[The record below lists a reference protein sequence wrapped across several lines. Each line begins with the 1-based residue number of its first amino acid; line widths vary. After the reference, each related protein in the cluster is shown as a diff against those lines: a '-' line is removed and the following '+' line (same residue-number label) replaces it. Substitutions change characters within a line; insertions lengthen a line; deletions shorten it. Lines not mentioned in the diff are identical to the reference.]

1 MYNPEILRFARF
13 FIAFSGCLPPLKE
26 SSFGVFTFRKR
37 RSKSF
42 AFVEGEK
49 GKREQAPCNRLGNY
63 GIIKPT
69 TTIYDRS
76 RKKENGE
83 LKVTLSAP
91 CHFGLE
97 SVLSSEIRRMGG
109 ENVQVT
115 DGRVTFDGDENLIAR
130 SNIGLRTAER
140 VQLVLGRFEARSF
153 EELFQGVRKI
163 PFEDYIGRKDAF
175 PVKSGW
181 ALKSQLHSIPDC
193 QSIIKKAIV
202 TRLQEAYGVHWFEE
216 SGPTCA
222 IEFSIHHD
230 QVMISLDTTGVGLHK
245 RGYRR
250 SSVIAPIKETLAAG
264 IIDIAHVYPDSQL
277 YDPFCGSGTL
287 LIEAAMH
294 AMRIAPGLRRRFSAE
309 KWSWLPQKVWQQE
322 RHRAFDLIQRDA
334 TFHAYGSDIDPEA
347 VELAQHNAKQAGVD
361 ARIEVV
367 QRDIKDFLIPK
378 EKGVVICNPPYG
390 ERLLDIKAAQEI
402 YRTMGKV
409 FGQGFPHRYY
419 IISPDMEFERS
430 FGRKADKRRKL
441 YNGMI
446 PCQLYMY
453 FKG

>member
-1 MYNPEILRFARF
+1 M
-13 FIAFSGCLPPLKE
+13 
-26 SSFGVFTFRKR
+26 
-37 RSKSF
+37 
-42 AFVEGEK
+42 
-49 GKREQAPCNRLGNY
+49 
-63 GIIKPT
+63 
-69 TTIYDRS
+69 
-76 RKKENGE
+76 
-83 LKVTLSAP
+83 KVTLSAP

-367 QRDIKDFLIPK
+367 QRDIKDFFIPK

-390 ERLLDIKAAQEI
+390 ERLLDHESAQAL
-402 YRTMGKV
+402 YRAMGRTLGKSSLR
-409 FGQGFPHRYY
+409 QYY
-419 IISPDMEFERS
+419 LTSDEEFER
-430 FGRKADKRRKL
+430 FYGYRADKRRKL
-441 YNGMI
+441 YNGMLR
-446 PCQLYMY
+446 CELYS
-453 FKG
+453 FFPPRKP

>member
-1 MYNPEILRFARF
+1 M
-13 FIAFSGCLPPLKE
+13 
-26 SSFGVFTFRKR
+26 
-37 RSKSF
+37 
-42 AFVEGEK
+42 
-49 GKREQAPCNRLGNY
+49 
-63 GIIKPT
+63 
-69 TTIYDRS
+69 
-76 RKKENGE
+76 
-83 LKVTLSAP
+83 KVTLSAP

-97 SVLSSEIRRMGG
+97 SVLASEVRRMGG

-130 SNIGLRTAER
+130 ANIGLRTAER

-202 TRLQEAYGVHWFEE
+202 TRLQEAYSVHWFEE

-222 IEFSIHHD
+222 IEFAIHHD

-294 AMRIAPGLRRRFSAE
+294 ALRIAPGLRRRFSAE
-309 KWSWLPQKVWQQE
+309 KWGWLPQKVWQQE
-322 RHRAFDLIQRDA
+322 RHRSFDLIRRDA

-409 FGQGFPHRYY
+409 FSQGSPHRYY

-453 FKG
+453 FQNAR

>member
-1 MYNPEILRFARF
+1 MN
-13 FIAFSGCLPPLKE
+13 
-26 SSFGVFTFRKR
+26 FT
-37 RSKSF
+37 
-42 AFVEGEK
+42 
-49 GKREQAPCNRLGNY
+49 APC
-63 GIIKPT
+63 I
-69 TTIYDRS
+69 
-76 RKKENGE
+76 
-83 LKVTLSAP
+83 
-91 CHFGLE
+91 FGLE
-97 SVLSSEIRRMGG
+97 SLVSDELKKMGA
-109 ENVQVT
+109 ENVAAEN
-115 DGRVTFDGDENLIAR
+115 GRVFFSGDEYLAAR
-130 SNIGLRTAER
+130 ANIRSRFSER
-140 VQLVLGRFEARSF
+140 IMIVVGSFEAHSF
-153 EELFQGVRKI
+153 EELFEGTKAL
-163 PFEDYIGRKDAF
+163 PWENFIGEFDEF
-175 PVKSGW
+175 PVKG
-181 ALKSQLHSIPDC
+181 HSVNSDLFSISDC

-202 TRLQEAYGVHWFEE
+202 ERLKTKYNVQWFEE
-216 SGPTCA
+216 TGVKFQ
-222 IEFSIHHD
+222 IDFSIMKNKVHL
-230 QVMISLDTTGVGLHK
+230 MIDTTGMGLHK

-347 VELAQHNAKQAGVD
+347 VELARHNAKQAGVD

-367 QRDIKDFLIPK
+367 QRDIKDFFIPK

-390 ERLLDIKAAQEI
+390 ERLLDMKAAQEI

>member
-1 MYNPEILRFARF
+1 M
-13 FIAFSGCLPPLKE
+13 
-26 SSFGVFTFRKR
+26 
-37 RSKSF
+37 
-42 AFVEGEK
+42 
-49 GKREQAPCNRLGNY
+49 
-63 GIIKPT
+63 
-69 TTIYDRS
+69 
-76 RKKENGE
+76 
-83 LKVTLSAP
+83 KVTLSAP

-130 SNIGLRTAER
+130 ANIGLRTAER

-309 KWSWLPQKVWQQE
+309 KWSWLQQKVWQQE

-367 QRDIKDFLIPK
+367 QRDIKDFFIPK

-390 ERLLDIKAAQEI
+390 ERLLDMKAAQEI

-409 FGQGFPHRYY
+409 FRQGFPHRYY

>member
-1 MYNPEILRFARF
+1 MDNFKLCVPCLLGLEGPIADELRRM
-13 FIAFSGCLPPLKE
+13 KMQD
-26 SSFGVFTFRKR
+26 V
-37 RSKSF
+37 
-42 AFVEGEK
+42 
-49 GKREQAPCNRLGNY
+49 QN
-63 GIIKPT
+63 
-69 TTIYDRS
+69 
-76 RKKENGE
+76 ENGRVYFTGGA
-83 LKVTLSAP
+83 K
-91 CHFGLE
+91 
-97 SVLSSEIRRMGG
+97 EIAKA
-109 ENVQVT
+109 NI
-115 DGRVTFDGDENLIAR
+115 NLR
-130 SNIGLRTAER
+130 IGER
-140 VQLVLGRFEARSF
+140 VLLELGRFRAETF
-153 EELFQGVRKI
+153 DELFEKTKALPWEMLI
-163 PFEDYIGRKDAF
+163 PRDAAF
-175 PVKSGW
+175 PVKGYS
-181 ALKSQLHSIPDC
+181 LNSKLFSVSDC
-193 QSIIKKAIV
+193 QKIIKKAIV
-202 TRLQEAYGVHWFEE
+202 ERLKSVYGIEWFAETAE
-216 SGPTCA
+216 TYQ
-222 IEFSIHHD
+222 IQFSIMKD
-230 QVMISLDTTGVGLHK
+230 VASLCIDTSGEGLHK

-367 QRDIKDFLIPK
+367 QRDIKDFFIPK

-390 ERLLDIKAAQEI
+390 ERLLDMKAAQEI

-409 FGQGFPHRYY
+409 FRQGFPHRYY

>member
-1 MYNPEILRFARF
+1 M
-13 FIAFSGCLPPLKE
+13 
-26 SSFGVFTFRKR
+26 
-37 RSKSF
+37 
-42 AFVEGEK
+42 
-49 GKREQAPCNRLGNY
+49 
-63 GIIKPT
+63 
-69 TTIYDRS
+69 
-76 RKKENGE
+76 
-83 LKVTLSAP
+83 KVTLSAP

-367 QRDIKDFLIPK
+367 QRDIKDFFIPK

-390 ERLLDIKAAQEI
+390 ERLLDIKATQEI

-409 FGQGFPHRYY
+409 FRQGFPHRYY

-446 PCQLYMY
+446 QCQYYQY
-453 FKG
+453 FRGSDKR

>member
-1 MYNPEILRFARF
+1 M
-13 FIAFSGCLPPLKE
+13 
-26 SSFGVFTFRKR
+26 
-37 RSKSF
+37 
-42 AFVEGEK
+42 
-49 GKREQAPCNRLGNY
+49 
-63 GIIKPT
+63 
-69 TTIYDRS
+69 
-76 RKKENGE
+76 
-83 LKVTLSAP
+83 KVTLSAP

-130 SNIGLRTAER
+130 ANIGLRTAER

-334 TFHAYGSDIDPEA
+334 TFHAYGSDIDPKA
-347 VELAQHNAKQAGVD
+347 IELAMQHAEEAGVD
-361 ARIEVV
+361 EYIHLKQMNVA
-367 QRDIKDFLIPK
+367 DFASK
-378 EKGVVICNPPYG
+378 EKYGFVVTNPPYG
-390 ERLLDIKAAQEI
+390 ERLGESREAESL
-402 YRTMGKV
+402 YRLMGKT
-409 FGQGFPHRYY
+409 FSKLDTWSFY
-419 IISPDMEFERS
+419 IITSNPYFEKN
-430 FGRKADKRRKL
+430 FGKKADKRRKL
-441 YNGMI
+441 YNGKLE
-446 PCQLYMY
+446 CQYYQY
-453 FKG
+453 FGPKPPKKEKRVGESEQA